1 MSSIRIT
8 AQERY
13 LKTGKP
19 STFEPSALTVRPWH
33 AGHADEEDGVLIV
46 RGRKQHRLTIEE
58 SYQLIDAIADTVEQ
72 FERAEAE
79 VEEQWEQRPY
89 YTSTSEGIA

>member
-46 RGRKQHRLTIEE
+46 RGRKQHRLTVEE

-72 FERAEAE
+72 FDREETAINEAYE
-79 VEEQWEQRPY
+79 SRPY
-89 YTSTSEGIA
+89 YTSEGGQE

>member
-1 MSSIRIT
+1 M
-8 AQERY
+8 
-13 LKTGKP
+13 KTKKP

-33 AGHADEEDGVLIV
+33 AGHADEEDGVLLV

-72 FERAEAE
+72 FERAAAE

-89 YTSTSEGIA
+89 YTSEGQHD

>member
-8 AQERY
+8 AQERD
-13 LKTGKP
+13 LKTKKP
-19 STFEPSALTVRPWH
+19 STFEPSARTVRPWH

-72 FERAEAE
+72 FERAAAE

-89 YTSTSEGIA
+89 YTSEGQHD

>member
-8 AQERY
+8 AQERRS
-13 LKTGKP
+13 KNGKP
-19 STFEPSALTVRPWH
+19 CVFEPSAVTVRPWH
-33 AGHADEEDGVLIV
+33 PGRSGEEAGVLLV

-72 FERAEAE
+72 FELAGAEI
-79 VEEQWEQRPY
+79 EEQWQQRPY
-89 YTSTSEGIA
+89 YTSERAV